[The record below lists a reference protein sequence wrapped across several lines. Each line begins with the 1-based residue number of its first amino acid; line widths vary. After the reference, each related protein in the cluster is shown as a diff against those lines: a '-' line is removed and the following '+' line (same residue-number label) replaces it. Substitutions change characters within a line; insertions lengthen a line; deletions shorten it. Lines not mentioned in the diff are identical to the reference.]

1 MVRDMGI
8 ESMNRP
14 HRSRFQVDWLLS
26 NIRWLLLLAV
36 AIVAFVEPG
45 RSGES
50 FPLLIGLLLIGAV
63 YNLVLLLL
71 LAFGYFPEPLP
82 AISLLIDSFLAVA
95 FVSATGGAS
104 SPLLFFALFPIIT
117 AALRFGWTVSVVTA
131 SGIVVAIL
139 IVSIRQQSGDS
150 SSSIFPMLISAVI
163 LLLAALITGLIGSRV
178 IGLTD
183 KELREEEEN
192 ELRRLRA
199 IRERTRAI
207 YEMASTLSATL
218 NYERVLEAM
227 LDVSVLGLDE
237 LGSLEEQMVSMV
249 LLFGERELFVTACHR
264 LNRADQTQR
273 VPGRDGIIGEA
284 LNSAEPAITYEPR
297 GDPEIGRFV
306 AFQYLRS
313 VIAVPLRA
321 GFESFGVVVFGS
333 PLADTFT
340 PDRVELLVAI
350 CNQAIIAL
358 QNAQLYQDLM
368 AEKERIVEIEEDER
382 KRLARNLHDGPT
394 QSIAAIAM
402 RLNYVRVLLNRDP
415 NKVGQE
421 LANIEDLARRTT
433 KEIRQMLFTLRP
445 IILET
450 QGLTAALEQY
460 FQKLE
465 ETDSIHYHLQA
476 HPVEEHLDMDAQ
488 GHIFYI
494 IDECIT
500 NARKYAHAN
509 HVWVRLGIR
518 DSSFVAQVEDDGSG
532 FDVAAIQARYDERG
546 SLGMINLHERTELLG
561 GKLRIESAPGKGTRI
576 TVIVPLVSEMAY
588 E

>member
-1 MVRDMGI
+1 MGI

-36 AIVAFVEPG
+36 AIVAFIQPD

-50 FPLLIGLLLIGAV
+50 FPLLVGLLLVGAG
-63 YNLVLLLL
+63 YNLILLLL
-71 LAFGYFPEPLP
+71 LSFGFFPQLLS

-95 FVSATGGAS
+95 FVSATGGAD

-117 AALRFGWTVSVVTA
+117 AALRFGWTVSVA
-131 SGIVVAIL
+131 IAFAIVAAI
-139 IVSIRQQSGDS
+139 IVISIRQESLDSLGDG
-150 SSSIFPMLISAVI
+150 FPMMISAVI
-163 LLLAALITGLIGSRV
+163 LLLAALITGLIGNRV
-178 IGLTD
+178 IGLTN
-183 KELREEEEN
+183 KELREEEDN

-199 IRERTRAI
+199 IRERARAI

-218 NYERVLEAM
+218 NYERVLAAM

-237 LGSLEEQMVSMV
+237 LGTLADQMVSMV
-249 LLFGERELFVTACHR
+249 LLFAESGLFVTASR
-264 LNRADQTQR
+264 GLNHTDRDRR
-273 VPGRDGIIGEA
+273 VPGREGIIAEA
-284 LNSAEPAITYEPR
+284 LNTAEPIITTNPR
-297 GDPEIGRFV
+297 EDPEIGQFT

-313 VIAVPLRA
+313 AIAVPLRA
-321 GFESFGVVVFGS
+321 GFESVGVVLYGS

-340 PDRVELLVAI
+340 PDRTDLLVAI

-358 QNAQLYQDLM
+358 QNAQLYQDLQ

-382 KRLARNLHDGPT
+382 KRLARDLHDGPT

-402 RLNYVRVLLNRDP
+402 RLNYVRMLLNREP
-415 NKVGQE
+415 QKVSEE
-421 LANIEDLARRTT
+421 LASIEDLARRTT

-460 FQKLE
+460 IQKLE
-465 ETDSIHYHLQA
+465 ETDSIQYHLQA
-476 HPVEEHLDMDAQ
+476 QPVEDYMGMDAQ

-500 NARKYAHAN
+500 NARKYSEAD
-509 HVWVRLGIR
+509 HVWVRIGIR
-518 DSSFVAQVEDDGSG
+518 DKSFVAQVEDDGSG
-532 FDVAAIQARYDERG
+532 FDVADVEASYDERG
-546 SLGMINLHERTELLG
+546 SLGMINIHERTDLLG
-561 GKLRIESAPGKGTRI
+561 GNIRIESAPGRGTRV
-576 TVIVPLVSEMAY
+576 TVIVPLKDMMAY

>member
-1 MVRDMGI
+1 MGI

-36 AIVAFVEPG
+36 AIVAVVEPG

-50 FPLLIGLLLIGAV
+50 FPILLGLLLFGAG
-63 YNLVLLLL
+63 YNLILLLL
-71 LAFGYFPEPLP
+71 LAFGFFPQPLP
-82 AISLLIDSFLAVA
+82 SISLMVDSLLAVA
-95 FVSATGGAS
+95 FISAAGGAE

-117 AALRFGWTVSVVTA
+117 AALRFGWTVSVAMA
-131 SGIVVAIL
+131 SAIVIAIVL
-139 IVSIRQQSGDS
+139 VSIQQPSIDS
-150 SSSIFPMLISAVI
+150 LDDLFPMMVSAVI
-163 LLLAALITGLIGSRV
+163 LLLAAVITGLIGNRV

-192 ELRRLRA
+192 ELHRLRA

-218 NYERVLEAM
+218 NYERVLDAM

-237 LGSLEEQMVSMV
+237 LGPLADQMVSMV
-249 LLFGERELFVTACHR
+249 LLFGESDLFVTASHG
-264 LNRADQTQR
+264 LNRVDRDRR
-273 VPGRDGIIGEA
+273 VPGREGIISEA
-284 LNSAEPAITYEPR
+284 LNTAEPCITTNPHA
-297 GDPEIGRFV
+297 DVEIGQFG
-306 AFQYLRS
+306 AFQYLRAA
-313 VIAVPLRA
+313 IAVPLRA
-321 GFESFGVVVFGS
+321 GFESFGAVVFGS

-340 PDRVELLVAI
+340 PDRTELLVAI

-358 QNAQLYQDLM
+358 QNAQLYQDLL

-402 RLNYVRVLLNRDP
+402 RLNYVRMLLNRDP
-415 NKVGQE
+415 QRVREE

-450 QGLTAALEQY
+450 QGLTVALEQLI
-460 FQKLE
+460 QKLE
-465 ETDSIHYHLQA
+465 ETDTVKYHLQA
-476 HPVEEHLDMDAQ
+476 QSVDEFMDTDAQ

-500 NARKYAHAN
+500 NSRKYAQAKN
-509 HVWVRLGIR
+509 VWVRIGIR
-518 DSSFVAQVEDDGSG
+518 DNSFVAQVEDDGSG
-532 FDVAAIQARYDERG
+532 FDVAEVQDRYDERG

-561 GKLRIESAPGKGTRI
+561 GKIRIESAPGKGTRV
-576 TVIVPLVSEMAY
+576 TVIIPVKGVTANG
-588 E
+588 

>member
-1 MVRDMGI
+1 
-8 ESMNRP
+8 MNRP

-26 NIRWLLLLAV
+26 NIRWLLLLSV
-36 AIVAFVEPG
+36 AIVAFVQPG
-45 RSGES
+45 GSGES
-50 FPLLIGLLLIGAV
+50 FPLLVGLLLIGAA

-71 LAFGYFPEPLP
+71 LAFGFFPQPLS

-95 FVSATGGAS
+95 FVSATGGAD

-117 AALRFGWTVSVVTA
+117 AALRFGWTVSVA
-131 SGIVVAIL
+131 IAFAIVAAI
-139 IVSIRQQSGDS
+139 IVVSIRQDSIDSLGDG
-150 SSSIFPMLISAVI
+150 FPLVISAAI
-163 LLLAALITGLIGSRV
+163 LILAALITGLIGNRV
-178 IGLTD
+178 IGLTN
-183 KELREEEEN
+183 KELREEEDN

-199 IRERTRAI
+199 IRERARAI

-237 LGSLEEQMVSMV
+237 LGTLADQMVSMV
-249 LLFGERELFVTACHR
+249 LLFADAGLFVTASR
-264 LNRADQTQR
+264 GMNRTDQDRR
-273 VPGRDGIIGEA
+273 VPGREGIIAEA
-284 LNSAEPAITYEPR
+284 LNTAEPVITTNPR
-297 GDPEIGRFV
+297 QDPEIGQFT

-313 VIAVPLRA
+313 AIAVPLRA
-321 GFESFGVVVFGS
+321 GFESFGVVVYGS

-340 PDRVELLVAI
+340 PDRTDLLVAI

-358 QNAQLYQDLM
+358 QNAQLYQDLQ

-402 RLNYVRVLLNRDP
+402 RLNYVRMLLKREP
-415 NKVGQE
+415 QKVGEE
-421 LANIEDLARRTT
+421 LAGIEDLARRTT
-433 KEIRQMLFTLRP
+433 KEIRQMLFSLRP

-460 FQKLE
+460 IQKLG
-465 ETDSIHYHLQA
+465 ETDSIRYDLQA
-476 HPVEEHLDMDAQ
+476 QPVEDYLSMDAQ

-500 NARKYAHAN
+500 NSRKYSKAD
-509 HVWVRLGIR
+509 HVWVRVGIR
-518 DSSFVAQVEDDGSG
+518 NKAFVAQVEDDGAG
-532 FDVAAIQARYDERG
+532 FDVADVEASYDERG
-546 SLGMINLHERTELLG
+546 SLGMINLHERTDLLDG
-561 GKLRIESAPGKGTRI
+561 NIRIESAPGRGTRI
-576 TVIVPLVSEMAY
+576 TVIVPLKDMKTRE
-588 E
+588 

>member
-1 MVRDMGI
+1 
-8 ESMNRP
+8 MNRP

-36 AIVAFVEPG
+36 AIVAFVDPVRE
-45 RSGES
+45 GES
-50 FPLLIGLLLIGAV
+50 FPLLLGLLLVGAA
-63 YNLVLLLL
+63 YNLILLLL
-71 LAFGYFPEPLP
+71 LAFGFFPLPLP
-82 AISLLIDSFLAVA
+82 AISLLIDSLLAVA
-95 FVSATGGAS
+95 FLASTGGAD
-104 SPLLFFALFPIIT
+104 SPLLFFGLFPIIT
-117 AALRFGWTVSVVTA
+117 AALRFGWTVSMATA
-131 SGIVVAIL
+131 GAIVAANIF
-139 IVSIRQQSGDS
+139 VSIRQASVDALS
-150 SSSIFPMLISAVI
+150 DLFPMIINSVV
-163 LLLAALITGLIGSRV
+163 LLLAALISGLIGSRV
-178 IGLTD
+178 IGLAD

-199 IRERTRAI
+199 IRERARAI

-237 LGSLEEQMVSMV
+237 LGSLADQMVSMI
-249 LLFGERELFVTACHR
+249 LLFGESNLFVTASQG
-264 LNRADQTQR
+264 LNRMDRAKR
-273 VPGRDGIIGEA
+273 IPGREGIIGEA
-284 LNSAEPAITYEPR
+284 LNTAEPCITTNP
-297 GDPEIGRFV
+297 GQDLEIGQFV

-313 VIAVPLRA
+313 AIAVPLRA
-321 GFESFGVVVFGS
+321 GFESFGAVVYGS
-333 PLADTFT
+333 PVADTFT
-340 PDRVELLVAI
+340 PDRTELLVAI

-358 QNAQLYQDLM
+358 QNAQLYQDLL

-382 KRLARNLHDGPT
+382 KKLARNLHDGPT

-415 NKVGQE
+415 QRVREE

-460 FQKLE
+460 IQKLE
-465 ETDSIHYHLQA
+465 ETDSTNFHLQA
-476 HPVEEHLDMDAQ
+476 QPVEDYLDIDAQ
-488 GHIFYI
+488 GGIFYI
-494 IDECIT
+494 IDEAIT
-500 NARKYAHAN
+500 NARKHAQPN
-509 HVWVRLGIR
+509 NVWVRMGIR
-518 DSSFVAQVEDDGSG
+518 DHAFVAQIEDDGSG
-532 FDVAAIQARYDERG
+532 FDVADIQARYDERG

-576 TVIVPLVSEMAY
+576 TVIVPLGDVATDE
-588 E
+588 